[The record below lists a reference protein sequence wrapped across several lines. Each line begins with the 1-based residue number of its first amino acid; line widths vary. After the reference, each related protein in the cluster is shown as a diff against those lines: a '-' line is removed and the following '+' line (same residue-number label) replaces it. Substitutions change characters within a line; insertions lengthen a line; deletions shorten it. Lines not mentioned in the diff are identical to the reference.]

1 VKISS
6 FSIQNHLVSSL
17 WQERLALQAKT
28 FQIPSI
34 QVWRLYSSLKLILI
48 RSNSMTPMEEMFSFL
63 RDFYRI
69 NPLISQVFGILIN
82 MEIQELHFLS
92 KLVQQ
97 DLPYAKEI

>member
-1 VKISS
+1 
-6 FSIQNHLVSSL
+6 
-17 WQERLALQAKT
+17 
-28 FQIPSI
+28 
-34 QVWRLYSSLKLILI
+34 
-48 RSNSMTPMEEMFSFL
+48 MTPMEEMFSFL